1 MNQSGAEEHDSWV
14 LRFDPQRGMVVPPSA
29 SRAAGREAG
38 LPESNVVAGSGNPSG
53 GSKICCS
60 TIRFSISS
68 GMATETAIGRGTLD
82 AGPALQ
88 GECSQRT
95 ALSRAGHSWLGG
107 LGDVVGSE
115 TRSVC
120 RQDSFEYFSVC
131 RRACGRAGFW
141 RAAASGIAL
150 AQIDELCRS
159 DFGVLPADRLGE
171 LRMLVRHERDESFIP
186 AAACSASVDHLPGR
200 MGGTES

>member
-1 MNQSGAEEHDSWV
+1 
-14 LRFDPQRGMVVPPSA
+14 
-29 SRAAGREAG
+29 
-38 LPESNVVAGSGNPSG
+38 
-53 GSKICCS
+53 
-60 TIRFSISS
+60 
-68 GMATETAIGRGTLD
+68 MATETAIGRETLD
-82 AGPALQ
+82 AGPALHR
-88 GECSQRT
+88 ECSQRT
-95 ALSRAGHSWLGG
+95 ASSHAGHSWMGC

-115 TRSVC
+115 TRSMC
-120 RQDSFEYFSVC
+120 RQDSFEFFSVCRLC

-141 RAAASGIAL
+141 RAAASGILL

-171 LRMLVRHERDESFIP
+171 LRMLVRHGRDESFIR